1 MTTCLGKSFSFNLPC
16 LVFVNVYQLTCVLLS
31 PFGFEGEMWDLIV
44 LVPDYCL
51 SFSCHT
57 VHVYLIFRRAVIG
70 VGVEEEDQKHTWM
83 EDAESVSSQFIIPYS
98 FWYNTSFVSLPKQSQ
113 KSRSI
118 LQDESRF

>member
-1 MTTCLGKSFSFNLPC
+1 M
-16 LVFVNVYQLTCVLLS
+16 NVYQVMCVLLS
-31 PFGFEGEMWDLIV
+31 PFGFEGGMWDLIV
-44 LVPDYCL
+44 LMPDHCL
-51 SFSCHT
+51 SFSGQT
-57 VHVYLIFRRAVIG
+57 VYLIFRRAVIG

-83 EDAESVSSQFIIPYS
+83 EDAESVSSQFIIPYL